1 MGLDIKTF
9 CTVADLRNCIDE
21 CDDQLQKN
29 EAIRCLEKADD
40 ADVLWTAPG
49 SYSGLHV
56 VRTQYARLKGWPI
69 DERSNRYISGGPA
82 EKSHLINHC
91 DAEGYYLPWDFPEP
105 QWIDTGRGHALA
117 VGSSNRLLSEV
128 MELLSVKEQWPEGFQ
143 YRWDAVFLAAF
154 ASVLMDA
161 PIQFT

>member
-9 CTVADLRNCIDE
+9 CTVDDLKSCIDE

-29 EAIRCLEKADD
+29 EALRCLETCDGDD
-40 ADVLWTAPG
+40 TLWTAPG
-49 SYSGLHV
+49 SYSGLHI
-56 VRTQYARLKGWPI
+56 VRTQYAKLKGWPI
-69 DERSNRYISGGPA
+69 DERSGCYISGKET

-91 DAEGYYLPWDFPEP
+91 DAEGYYLPCDFPEP

-128 MELLSVKEQWPEGFQ
+128 MELLSVKEQWPDGFQ
-143 YRWDAVFLAAF
+143 HRWDAVFLAAF

-161 PIQFT
+161 PIQFK